1 VPLTDPTTGQA
12 RDLPPAAEPVSL
24 EAFMAGV
31 RLSTEAA
38 TPERA
43 ALQTV
48 EGIDPELAAAITQAL
63 VAPAA
68 EAYLAVARE
77 YKRLGVFDRAHQY
90 VDMALALDDTDAA
103 SYDARARLWRDAG
116 FPHLGLPDAHR
127 AVYYAPHSAIVR
139 NTLGTVL
146 QAMGRRTLAREE
158 YRRAVELDPS
168 AVYALSNLCYAWTLE
183 GDAPRAI
190 DACQRALAL
199 QPDFSTA
206 KNNLGLAYAA
216 GGRTLEARQIFA
228 SAGDPAAAFY
238 NTGMVHLAHR
248 RYNSAVEAFQA
259 AHALRPDLKTA
270 LARAGQAMAAA
281 ARAEE

>member
-1 VPLTDPTTGQA
+1 
-12 RDLPPAAEPVSL
+12 
-24 EAFMAGV
+24 
-31 RLSTEAA
+31 
-38 TPERA
+38 
-43 ALQTV
+43 
-48 EGIDPELAAAITQAL
+48 
-63 VAPAA
+63 
-68 EAYLAVARE
+68 
-77 YKRLGVFDRAHQY
+77 
-90 VDMALALDDTDAA
+90 
-103 SYDARARLWRDAG
+103 
-116 FPHLGLPDAHR
+116 
-127 AVYYAPHSAIVR
+127 
-139 NTLGTVL
+139 
-146 QAMGRRTLAREE
+146 MGRRTLAREE